1 MTAGTSDIP
10 PATLATETS
19 RNRPNN
25 SKTPQKKPTKTPKG
39 TMTEEGK
46 GAQLCPGYTSPKREG
61 FNSGTLPSVSVP
73 ACRGS
78 SSLTFLRSS
87 AWVLMS
93 SLCFSFSLV

>member
-1 MTAGTSDIP
+1 M
-10 PATLATETS
+10 
-19 RNRPNN
+19 
-25 SKTPQKKPTKTPKG
+25 
-39 TMTEEGK
+39 EEGK
-46 GAQLCPGYTSPKREG
+46 GIQFCLGYPNPRREG

-78 SSLTFLRSS
+78 SITFLRSS